1 MHLTQTSKYLA
12 VLGLVLG
19 SLAIVITFYTNIIDE
34 MGEGR
39 SLFGAIVHYFSFYT
53 NWTNILLVLIYFDL
67 FFGWTKLSSPVN
79 CVTGLSSII
88 MVMIV
93 YHMLLSATHSPQGIE
108 VLTNVVKHY
117 ITPVIFT
124 LFWFM
129 SRHIGALRWGDLYKF
144 LFFPMAFL
152 VFTYVKAAVTGEY
165 PYDFLNYSLNGF
177 SGVAPIIGAIV
188 VLILILSSIA
198 IFYDN
203 KVSDTL

>member
-12 VLGLVLG
+12 ALGLVLG

-108 VLTNVVKHY
+108 VITNVVKHY

-124 LFWFM
+124 LFWFT

-144 LFFPMAFL
+144 LFFPMTFL

-177 SGVAPIIGAIV
+177 SGVAPIIGGIV
-188 VLILILSSIA
+188 VLILLLGSLAIL
-198 IFYDN
+198 YDN
-203 KVSDTL
+203 KNPDAQ

>member
-1 MHLTQTSKYLA
+1 MHLTPTSKFFA
-12 VLGLVLG
+12 KLGLILG
-19 SLAIVITFYTNIIDE
+19 ATAIVITFYTNIIDE

-39 SLFGAIVHYFSFYT
+39 TLLGAVAHYFSFYT
-53 NWTNILLVLIYFDL
+53 NWTNILLLLIYFDV

-93 YHMLLSATHSPQGIE
+93 YHLLLSDTHYPQGIE
-108 VLTNVVKHY
+108 VITNIIKHY
-117 ITPVIFT
+117 ISPVLFT
-124 LFWFM
+124 LFWFT

-152 VFTYVKAAVTGEY
+152 VFTYVKAAITGEY

-188 VLILILSSIA
+188 VLILILSTIA

-203 KVSDTL
+203 KVSDTQ